1 MPEFLQIEK
10 SMTETVNKYETVLIY
25 LSCGGNL
32 VFDKLQKNMHKIV
45 SGSKKINSLTLK
57 RNSCKSIFLLHKLN

>member
-45 SGSKKINSLTLK
+45 SGSKIK
-57 RNSCKSIFLLHKLN
+57 FLNT